1 MYNTKA
7 TTDEYPRWHREED
20 GTMVPDV
27 TDYVKLQA
35 WVDTLDPRMKEEY
48 EGKKEEN

>member
-1 MYNTKA
+1 MYDTKK
-7 TTDEYPRWHREED
+7 TTTEYKKWHCEED
-20 GTMVPDV
+20 DTMVPDV